1 MDERGL
7 NEMMNGDVRD
17 VDAVFDALMQD
28 TYRVLYTGDMS
39 IDFRPRYEENLSAV
53 VEDTLRC
60 ANLTYFITSV
70 IPDFQLS
77 WHHLEWG
84 ELVQQHKKLCINAA
98 RDHGK

>member
-84 ELVQQHKKLCINAA
+84 ELVQQHKK
-98 RDHGK
+98 